1 MMVKTDM
8 QLRGLFR
15 LLFLYD
21 VAESIDMTK
30 LRNLLGSRVGSSG
43 QAFPRRTPGY
53 VRFEDPPVLETA
65 DCISVTNGG
74 NVACPV
80 KYYSFGAIVIQV
92 EVPFDCDMKTLVEL
106 GSRWM
111 DAADVEPLVRKLA
124 HGRLQHIQPAV
135 TKATEDWLQ
144 ENYLVVEIH
153 EIFDEEG
160 QQPAADKIIVSYGGE
175 LVQLIRGETSPLAK
189 HSIEEALQS
198 SLSYYPSDLVV
209 VGSHGAVV
217 VDGPEDAA
225 AVTQILEY
233 AKMQLLEFRYYD
245 RFLTGVLADFYQAM
259 ERKRNT
265 LSARLTLP
273 RESQRFNTIRLD
285 VMELTE
291 RIDNAI
297 KFVSDIYYA
306 RVYRLAATR
315 MGVEDYRNLVDQKLD
330 TFGELYDSMVDRFN
344 ETRSFVIELLI
355 AILAVLD
362 VIFLFRDFVMPR

>member
-1 MMVKTDM
+1 M

-21 VAESIDMTK
+21 VAESIDLSK
-30 LRNLLGSRVGSSG
+30 LRNLLGARVGSSG

-53 VRFEDPPVLETA
+53 VRFEDPPVLEMA
-65 DCISVTNGG
+65 DCISVAAGG

-80 KYYSFGAIVIQV
+80 KYYGFGAIVIQV
-92 EVPFDCDMKTLVEL
+92 EVPFDCDMTTLVEQS
-106 GSRWM
+106 SRWM
-111 DAADVEPLVRKLA
+111 DAADVEPLVRELVLR
-124 HGRLQHIQPAV
+124 RLEQIRPAV
-135 TKATEDWLQ
+135 TRATEDWLQ

-153 EIFDEEG
+153 KILDERG
-160 QQPAADKIIVSYGGE
+160 MQPAADELITSYGGE
-175 LVQLIRGETSPLAK
+175 LVQLIRGETTMLAR
-189 HSIEEALQS
+189 HSIDEALQS
-198 SLSYYPSDLVV
+198 SLSYYPSDLAL

-245 RFLTGVLADFYQAM
+245 RFLTRVLADFYLAL
-259 ERKRNT
+259 ERKRNILT
-265 LSARLTLP
+265 SRLTLP
-273 RESQRFNTIRLD
+273 RESQHFNTIRLD

-344 ETRSFVIELLI
+344 ETRSFVLELLV

-362 VIFLFRDFVMPR
+362 VIFLFRDR

>member
-1 MMVKTDM
+1 M

-21 VAESIDMTK
+21 VAESIDLAK
-30 LRNLLGSRVGSSG
+30 LRTLLGSRVGSAG

-65 DCISVTNGG
+65 DCIAVTPDG
-74 NVACPV
+74 NVACPI
-80 KYYSFGAIVIQV
+80 KYYAFGAIVIQV
-92 EVPFDCDMKTLVEL
+92 EVPFDCEMKMLVER

-111 DAADVEPLVRKLA
+111 NAADVEPQVKQLA
-124 HGRLQHIQPAV
+124 LRRLEQIHPVVTRSRPA
-135 TKATEDWLQ
+135 EDWLQ

-153 EIFDEEG
+153 EIIDGDGTSPTAEELTG
-160 QQPAADKIIVSYGGE
+160 AYGVQ
-175 LVQLIRGETSPLAK
+175 LVQLIRGETARLAK

-217 VDGPEDAA
+217 VDSPEDAA

-245 RFLTGVLADFYQAM
+245 QFLTRVLADFYLSL
-259 ERKRNT
+259 ERKRNI
-265 LSARLTLP
+265 LASRLTLP

-297 KFVSDIYYA
+297 KFVSDFYYA
-306 RVYRLAATR
+306 RVYKLAATR

-344 ETRSFVIELLI
+344 ETRSFVLELLI
-355 AILAVLD
+355 TILAVLD
-362 VIFLFRDFVMPR
+362 VIFLFRDR

>member
-1 MMVKTDM
+1 M

-21 VAESIDMTK
+21 VAESIDLAK
-30 LRNLLGSRVGSSG
+30 LRVLLGARVGAPG

-53 VRFEDPPVLETA
+53 VRFEDPPVFETA
-65 DCISVTNGG
+65 DCISVAPGG

-80 KYYSFGAIVIQV
+80 KYYAFGAIVIQV
-92 EVPFDCDMKTLVEL
+92 EVPFDCDMKTLVEQ

-111 DAADVEPLVRKLA
+111 DAADVEPLVRQLA
-124 HGRLQHIQPAV
+124 QRRLEQIESVV
-135 TKATEDWLQ
+135 TRARPSDDWLQ

-153 EIFDEEG
+153 EMMDAEG
-160 QQPAADKIIVSYGGE
+160 KHPAAEELSASYGGQ
-175 LVQLIRGETSPLAK
+175 LVQLIRGETETLAH

-245 RFLTGVLADFYQAM
+245 RFLTHVLADFYLSL
-259 ERKRNT
+259 ERKRNI
-265 LSARLTLP
+265 LASRLTVP

-306 RVYRLAATR
+306 RIYRLAATR

-344 ETRSFVIELLI
+344 ETRSFVLEVLI

-362 VIFLFRDFVMPR
+362 VIFLFRGR